1 MAEQLQKS
9 LDELLECPVCLSQI
23 KDPKMLPCQHS
34 YCLDPCLKNIAG
46 RPDNRQPGGAG
57 KYTITCPICR
67 KISSFRHLSCLPD
80 DLKLKNL
87 LEIRKNQPQP
97 RPSAPP
103 WEGPSSGASVRSSA
117 RPSVPGPSGRLGK
130 VDQKI
135 LKKSSPKN
143 S

>member
-9 LDELLECPVCLSQI
+9 LDELLECPVCLDQI
-23 KDPKMLPCQHS
+23 KNPKMLPCQHS
-34 YCLDPCLKNIAG
+34 FCFHPCLKDIAIQ
-46 RPDNRQPGGAG
+46 QPGVDG
-57 KYTITCPICR
+57 KYIITCPICR
-67 KISSFRHLSCLPD
+67 KMSSFKPSITLSLPD